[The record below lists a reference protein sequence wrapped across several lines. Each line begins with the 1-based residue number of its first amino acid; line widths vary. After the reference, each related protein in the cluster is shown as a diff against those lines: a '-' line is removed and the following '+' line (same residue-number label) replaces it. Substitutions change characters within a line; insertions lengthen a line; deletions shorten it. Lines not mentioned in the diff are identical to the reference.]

1 MYEFSELPSTI
12 PLATPSVIMPIVF
25 ERPDKPD
32 TRPYELLIESQ
43 TCSRSSQSSSNVES
57 LKDDVFVYAPYASS
71 IFSLNLAPKTPVLEV
86 NESPMFANLAS
97 AEVFAS
103 FFRSSFVAEA
113 GLKSG
118 VVQSIVFVQSVIAVV
133 KRSAQ
138 IAAIS
143 VVLLDLNLSS
153 LFEIVP
159 SKIPPLKYSSSG
171 RILSS
176 IVNTLM
182 I

>member
-1 MYEFSELPSTI
+1 M
-12 PLATPSVIMPIVF
+12 
-25 ERPDKPD
+25 
-32 TRPYELLIESQ
+32 
-43 TCSRSSQSSSNVES
+43 
-57 LKDDVFVYAPYASS
+57 
-71 IFSLNLAPKTPVLEV
+71 LEV
-86 NESPMFANLAS
+86 NDSPIVLNLVS
-97 AEVFAS
+97 AESYAATFSLSV
-103 FFRSSFVAEA
+103 VAEA

-143 VVLLDLNLSS
+143 SVSLDTASNSTS

-159 SKIPPLKYSSSG
+159 SKIPPFKYSSSG

>member
-1 MYEFSELPSTI
+1 M
-12 PLATPSVIMPIVF
+12 
-25 ERPDKPD
+25 
-32 TRPYELLIESQ
+32 
-43 TCSRSSQSSSNVES
+43 
-57 LKDDVFVYAPYASS
+57 
-71 IFSLNLAPKTPVLEV
+71 LEV
-86 NESPMFANLAS
+86 NDSPIVLNLVS
-97 AEVFAS
+97 AESYAATFSLSV
-103 FFRSSFVAEA
+103 VAEA

-143 VVLLDLNLSS
+143 SVSLDTASNSTS

-159 SKIPPLKYSSSG
+159 SKIPSLKYSSSG

>member
-1 MYEFSELPSTI
+1 M
-12 PLATPSVIMPIVF
+12 
-25 ERPDKPD
+25 
-32 TRPYELLIESQ
+32 
-43 TCSRSSQSSSNVES
+43 
-57 LKDDVFVYAPYASS
+57 
-71 IFSLNLAPKTPVLEV
+71 LEV
-86 NESPMFANLAS
+86 NDSPIVLNLVS
-97 AEVFAS
+97 AESYAATFSLSV
-103 FFRSSFVAEA
+103 VAEA

-143 VVLLDLNLSS
+143 SVSLDTASNSPS

-159 SKIPPLKYSSSG
+159 SKIPSLKYSSSG

>member
-1 MYEFSELPSTI
+1 M
-12 PLATPSVIMPIVF
+12 
-25 ERPDKPD
+25 
-32 TRPYELLIESQ
+32 
-43 TCSRSSQSSSNVES
+43 
-57 LKDDVFVYAPYASS
+57 
-71 IFSLNLAPKTPVLEV
+71 LEV
-86 NESPMFANLAS
+86 NDSPIVLNLVS
-97 AEVFAS
+97 AESYAATFSLSV
-103 FFRSSFVAEA
+103 VAEA

-143 VVLLDLNLSS
+143 SVSLDTASNSAS

-159 SKIPPLKYSSSG
+159 SKIPSLKYSSSG

>member
-1 MYEFSELPSTI
+1 M
-12 PLATPSVIMPIVF
+12 
-25 ERPDKPD
+25 
-32 TRPYELLIESQ
+32 
-43 TCSRSSQSSSNVES
+43 
-57 LKDDVFVYAPYASS
+57 
-71 IFSLNLAPKTPVLEV
+71 PVLEV
-86 NESPMFANLAS
+86 NESPMFANLVS
-97 AEVFAS
+97 AEVCAS
-103 FFRSSFVAEA
+103 CFRSSVVAEA

-143 VVLLDLNLSS
+143 SVSLDTASNSAS

-159 SKIPPLKYSSSG
+159 SKIPSLKYSSSG

>member
-1 MYEFSELPSTI
+1 M
-12 PLATPSVIMPIVF
+12 
-25 ERPDKPD
+25 
-32 TRPYELLIESQ
+32 
-43 TCSRSSQSSSNVES
+43 
-57 LKDDVFVYAPYASS
+57 
-71 IFSLNLAPKTPVLEV
+71 LEV
-86 NESPMFANLAS
+86 NDSPIVLNLVS
-97 AEVFAS
+97 AESYAATFSLSV
-103 FFRSSFVAEA
+103 VAEA

-118 VVQSIVFVQSVIAVV
+118 VVQLTVFVQSVIAVV

-143 VVLLDLNLSS
+143 SVSLDTASNSTS

-159 SKIPPLKYSSSG
+159 SKIPSLKYSSSG